1 MSLSFYASIATAS
14 LTLVLERKDGLL
26 QRSLVSGVYPN
37 EYILSHVITQTV
49 VVIFQIILVLL
60 MAFFIFHIPNRG
72 PVFWISVLIVMQGV
86 AGMAY
91 GIMISAIAKEENFTL
106 AACMGSMF
114 PQFLLSGSF
123 IIHWLI
129 VILLDISNITQ
140 HTQVSY
146 GQWIQCHSSWSMSV
160 RSYRKPRQSMLFVIC
175 YIVDGIHSTIGMLP
189 SVSSFQ
195 PRGQWSFFS

>member
-1 MSLSFYASIATAS
+1 MGNENPTVTEFMAPAFIMSLSFFASIATAA

-114 PQFLLSGSF
+114 PQFLLSGGCF
-123 IIHWLI
+123 RMQYFQKLVLNNDLI
-129 VILLDISNITQ
+129 PL
-140 HTQVSY
+140 
-146 GQWIQCHSSWSMSV
+146 
-160 RSYRKPRQSMLFVIC
+160 
-175 YIVDGIHSTIGMLP
+175 
-189 SVSSFQ
+189 
-195 PRGQWSFFS
+195 